1 MKTIEHQLDDLAPQI
16 NQILKHSGAPG
27 LSLGVLH
34 KGKVIHTA
42 HFGRRDARN
51 PTPPDD
57 DTIHWIGS
65 LTKLI
70 TASAIA
76 RLVHEGKLAWDVPIR
91 EYLPAFRT
99 RQDEFGLK
107 ATLVDL
113 LSNRTGLSMS
123 NTLVHFQNGEAPLA
137 GTDTTATATYLS
149 STKPF
154 GQFVYSQWNYA
165 LVENVVKEVTGISL
179 CDYIEANIFRSL
191 GMTRS
196 SFDSPLDSD
205 DNVALAHCTHDD
217 GTATP
222 KPDYKRTLREAGI
235 AAGGGARTSTKGYL
249 TFLQALLSAYN
260 HQTSHNVD
268 DTPDSIFTNTQAIF
282 TPRVGFGPSQRPD
295 LEKLAYCMGI
305 YRTTL
310 PAPLS
315 FASPNFY
322 WGLGAK
328 HLPPYGRTLAGTE
341 IFFHAG
347 TSPSFLAAMYLV
359 PSTQSAVVAFTNSPG
374 LMDPVDFAAQL
385 ALSVILGEK
394 PRSDLVGMA
403 KLGREITLKNYTLLE
418 KAIAAKKTDVPP
430 TKPLAAY
437 HGDYYNAIHNFVL
450 SVVVAGD
457 RLVVHIQRNK
467 GSFVLSPLDG
477 DTFHWPV
484 TREDET
490 CEKMMWGFLFPEW
503 HSFKFG
509 VGGSGQVDRV
519 EWKHDPLVADAE
531 VFRRTQRDGK
541 LTKL

>member
-1 MKTIEHQLDDLAPQI
+1 MKTIEHQLGDLAPQI

-113 LSNRTGLSMS
+113 LSNRPGLSMS

-154 GQFVYSQWNYA
+154 GQFVYSQWSYA

-249 TFLQALLSAYN
+249 TFLRIQSSYQPQRRRNARLNLHEY
-260 HQTSHNVD
+260 TSYIH
-268 DTPDSIFTNTQAIF
+268 TSRRLRTSP
-282 TPRVGFGPSQRPD
+282 TPRPRKASLLHGHIPHHPPRASQLRQPKLLLGSRRKAPSAIRPYTCRHGNF
-295 LEKLAYCMGI
+295 LPCWHQSKLSGSYVPRAVDAERRCCVYE
-305 YRTTL
+305 
-310 PAPLS
+310 
-315 FASPNFY
+315 
-322 WGLGAK
+322 
-328 HLPPYGRTLAGTE
+328 LAGA
-341 IFFHAG
+341 HG
-347 TSPSFLAAMYLV
+347 SGGLRGAACIIGH
-359 PSTQSAVVAFTNSPG
+359 S
-374 LMDPVDFAAQL
+374 
-385 ALSVILGEK
+385 
-394 PRSDLVGMA
+394 
-403 KLGREITLKNYTLLE
+403 GRE
-418 KAIAAKKTDVPP
+418 A
-430 TKPLAAY
+430 
-437 HGDYYNAIHNFVL
+437 
-450 SVVVAGD
+450 
-457 RLVVHIQRNK
+457 
-467 GSFVLSPLDG
+467 
-477 DTFHWPV
+477 
-484 TREDET
+484 
-490 CEKMMWGFLFPEW
+490 
-503 HSFKFG
+503 
-509 VGGSGQVDRV
+509 
-519 EWKHDPLVADAE
+519 
-531 VFRRTQRDGK
+531 
-541 LTKL
+541 